1 MAGPSPEDIRRRFA
15 EAVAGDDADT
25 ALEVV
30 KEVYGAA
37 SRGDWGAA
45 RGLFDSEIA
54 WEPPSGGPTAGLYKG
69 PQEAIEEVGTW
80 TEPFEGF
87 DWRPERL
94 AVNGDRVL
102 VSGRM
107 SGQGRGS
114 GVPVAAEE
122 FHVLTLRD
130 ARIVRLQM
138 FLDEGEART
147 AAGLPE

>member
-1 MAGPSPEDIRRRFA
+1 MRWRRR
-15 EAVAGDDADT
+15 
-25 ALEVV
+25 
-30 KEVYGAA
+30 
-37 SRGDWGAA
+37 R
-45 RGLFDSEIA
+45 
-54 WEPPSGGPTAGLYKG
+54 SGGGWKHRPPARDGR
-69 PQEAIEEVGTW
+69 A
-80 TEPFEGF
+80 EPFEGF